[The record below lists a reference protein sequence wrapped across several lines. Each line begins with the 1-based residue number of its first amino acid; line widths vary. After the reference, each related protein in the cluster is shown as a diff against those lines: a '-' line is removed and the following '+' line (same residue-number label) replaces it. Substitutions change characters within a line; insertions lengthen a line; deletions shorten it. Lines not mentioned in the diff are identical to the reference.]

1 MPARQEEQDKYW
13 PVKYPVK
20 TPVQEL
26 SRHRREKRPLRWT
39 ATDKAGTR
47 EVQRRLLWLLLS
59 VEAGMALAAAC
70 VLPLLFLRLP
80 IEQEGA
86 ARVLAR
92 EVGRLSAP
100 WAQVTCLVLAL
111 PIPIL
116 LLAFSLMLWWFLR
129 LRSQEAETRNHTV
142 DT

>member
-1 MPARQEEQDKYW
+1 
-13 PVKYPVK
+13 
-20 TPVQEL
+20 
-26 SRHRREKRPLRWT
+26 
-39 ATDKAGTR
+39 
-47 EVQRRLLWLLLS
+47 
-59 VEAGMALAAAC
+59 MALAAAC
-70 VLPLLFLRLP
+70 VLLLLFLRLP